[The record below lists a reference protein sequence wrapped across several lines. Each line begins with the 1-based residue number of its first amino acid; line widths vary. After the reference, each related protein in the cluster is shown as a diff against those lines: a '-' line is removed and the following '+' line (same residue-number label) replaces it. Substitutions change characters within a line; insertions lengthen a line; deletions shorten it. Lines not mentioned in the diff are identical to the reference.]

1 MGLVN
6 LLISLHF
13 DRTSNVA
20 FINEEEEDNEDKEV
34 TTRSGGC
41 EDAEKRR
48 GGGHRRQIPGMRVF
62 GCRSEQNISQANFV
76 HLLFYFKL
84 NTLQLLASCWARII
98 SQAAAIP
105 GACVCVE
112 VGRGVLGWGGGAC
125 CLSTHK
131 HAKDNAQREREGKSK
146 KVR

>member
-1 MGLVN
+1 
-6 LLISLHF
+6 
-13 DRTSNVA
+13 
-20 FINEEEEDNEDKEV
+20 
-34 TTRSGGC
+34 
-41 EDAEKRR
+41 
-48 GGGHRRQIPGMRVF
+48 MRVF

-84 NTLQLLASCWARII
+84 NTLQPLASCWARII

-131 HAKDNAQREREGKSK
+131 HAKDNAQRKRERWKEQESEIERKRFQKRLHKASVSGM
-146 KVR
+146 